1 MDDFSLPCQAV
12 GEITGSQRSNRN
24 NFMFVSFT
32 NGGQPVA
39 GGLTVVIG
47 VYLAGSEL
55 TAF

>member
-1 MDDFSLPCQAV
+1 
-12 GEITGSQRSNRN
+12 
-24 NFMFVSFT
+24 MFVSFT